1 MLRKAWNWL
10 TTPKGFFMTLYGLNI
25 IAWGGMLFLLM
36 CNAAPAMCHPTCDD
50 LYSARRKWIEIDSQ
64 ILNALFCVTGFGL
77 APWRFRDLYWW
88 FCWRLG
94 GAPKRLCGIARLAS
108 INKSWCRFPGP
119 GTGGSCVCHGD
130 ASSIED
136 VSGESATPT
145 KTPLNPS
152 LLSVTM
158 TPPTAPWKIDLFV
171 WCNIWN
177 TIFQACLA
185 GCMWGMDR
193 FNRPSWTT
201 GLFVALACGVAGVSG
216 WVSFREGR
224 RVARYEGADVSL
236 EAAKTRIKLAEDE
249 RGCYV

>member
-1 MLRKAWNWL
+1 MSVHSAPGIKQLEAQAEIPVSRPPKWRAMLCKAWNWI
-10 TTPKGFFMTLYGLNI
+10 TTPKGFFITLYGLNI
-25 IAWGGMLFLLM
+25 VAWGGMLFLLM

-94 GAPKRLCGIARLAS
+94 GGPKRLCGIARLAC
-108 INKSWCRFPGP
+108 IHRSWCRFPGP
-119 GTGGSCVCHGD
+119 GTGGM
-130 ASSIED
+130 
-136 VSGESATPT
+136 
-145 KTPLNPS
+145 
-152 LLSVTM
+152 TM

-177 TIFQACLA
+177 TIFQVCLA
-185 GCMWGMDR
+185 SCMWGMDR

-201 GLFVALACGVAGVSG
+201 GLFVALACGVAGVAG
-216 WVSFREGR
+216 WVSFSEGR
-224 RVARYEGADVSL
+224 RVARYEGADICDNLGATSTPC
-236 EAAKTRIKLAEDE
+236 EPACTQ
-249 RGCYV
+249 